1 MKVCHSPCLQQ
12 PKSHTKMQQSM
23 SDFLSELE
31 TYPDLE
37 GSIIRTTKIHKVLR
51 QMLKL
56 PSIPLDEEFHFKTR
70 SVDLLAKWNET
81 LSNDPNDGGAGDK
94 DDEAKP
100 ETSTSAPAT
109 NGENSKEVEEQAEKG
124 ERAEDGET
132 VAPEEEN
139 EEKLEK
145 KIGTTIEGETEA
157 EKPEEAAAKGEE
169 EKTAEEEK
177 TDGPAIESAPEKEY
191 KPPVVDETVE
201 ATA

>member
-1 MKVCHSPCLQQ
+1 
-12 PKSHTKMQQSM
+12 M

-56 PSIPLDEEFHFKTR
+56 PSIPLDGEFHFKAR

-81 LSNDPNDGGAGDK
+81 LSNDPNGGGAGDK
-94 DDEAKP
+94 DDDAKP
-100 ETSTSAPAT
+100 EASANAFAT
-109 NGENSKEVEEQAEKG
+109 NGESSKEAEEQAEK
-124 ERAEDGET
+124 AEDGEAI
-132 VAPEEEN
+132 APEEASEEN
-139 EEKLEK
+139 LEK
-145 KIGTTIEGETEA
+145 KIGTTVEGEKEVEKA
-157 EKPEEAAAKGEE
+157 EGAAATEQ

-177 TDGPAIESAPEKEY
+177 TDGPAINSAPEKEY
-191 KPPVVDETVE
+191 KPPAVDETVE

>member
-1 MKVCHSPCLQQ
+1 
-12 PKSHTKMQQSM
+12 M

-56 PSIPLDEEFHFKTR
+56 PSIPLDDEFHFKTR

-81 LSNDPNDGGAGDK
+81 LSNDPNGGGAGDR

-100 ETSTSAPAT
+100 EASANAPAT
-109 NGENSKEVEEQAEKG
+109 NGESSKDVEEQAEK
-124 ERAEDGET
+124 AEAGQAI
-132 VAPEEEN
+132 APEEES

-145 KIGTTIEGETEA
+145 KIGTSVEGEIEA
-157 EKPEEAAAKGEE
+157 EKPEEATATEE
-169 EKTAEEEK
+169 EKNAEEEN

-191 KPPVVDETVE
+191 KPPGVDGAVE
-201 ATA
+201 ATT

>member
-1 MKVCHSPCLQQ
+1 
-12 PKSHTKMQQSM
+12 M

-56 PSIPLDEEFHFKTR
+56 PSIPLDEEFHFKAR

-81 LSNDPNDGGAGDK
+81 LSNDPNGGGAGDK

-100 ETSTSAPAT
+100 EASITAPTT
-109 NGENSKEVEEQAEKG
+109 NGESSKEVEEQAD
-124 ERAEDGET
+124 DGEAA
-132 VAPEEEN
+132 APEEEN

-145 KIGTTIEGETEA
+145 KIGTTTEGEA
-157 EKPEEAAAKGEE
+157 QAGKPEEATATEQD
-169 EKTAEEEK
+169 KTAEEEK

-191 KPPVVDETVE
+191 KPPAVDGAADAV
-201 ATA
+201 A

>member
-1 MKVCHSPCLQQ
+1 
-12 PKSHTKMQQSM
+12 M

-70 SVDLLAKWNET
+70 SLDLLAKWNET
-81 LSNDPNDGGAGDK
+81 LSNDPNGGGAGDR

-100 ETSTSAPAT
+100 EVSTIAPAT
-109 NGENSKEVEEQAEKG
+109 NGETSKDVEEQAEKAEAG
-124 ERAEDGET
+124 EAA
-132 VAPEEEN
+132 APEEEN
-139 EEKLEK
+139 EEKLEN
-145 KIGTTIEGETEA
+145 KIGTTVEGEPEA
-157 EKPEEAAAKGEE
+157 EKAEEATATQQ

-191 KPPVVDETVE
+191 KPPVADGTVE

>member
-1 MKVCHSPCLQQ
+1 MPNI
-12 PKSHTKMQQSM
+12 HTKIEQSM

-81 LSNDPNDGGAGDK
+81 LANDPNGGGAGDK
-94 DDEAKP
+94 DDEPKP
-100 ETSTSAPAT
+100 EASTAAPAT
-109 NGENSKEVEEQAEKG
+109 NGESSKEFEEQAEK
-124 ERAEDGET
+124 AEDGEAI
-132 VAPEEEN
+132 APEEETD
-139 EEKLEK
+139 EKLEK
-145 KIGTTIEGETEA
+145 KIGTTVEGEAEA
-157 EKPEEAAAKGEE
+157 EKPAEVTATEQ
-169 EKTAEEEK
+169 EKTAEEQK
-177 TDGPAIESAPEKEY
+177 TDGPAVESAPEKEY
-191 KPPVVDETVE
+191 KPPVADGAVE

>member
-1 MKVCHSPCLQQ
+1 
-12 PKSHTKMQQSM
+12 M

-56 PSIPLDEEFHFKTR
+56 PSIPLDEEFRFKAR

-81 LSNDPNDGGAGDK
+81 LSNDPNGGGAGDK

-100 ETSTSAPAT
+100 EASAGAPAT
-109 NGENSKEVEEQAEKG
+109 NGESSKEVDEQAEK
-124 ERAEDGET
+124 AEDGEA
-132 VAPEEEN
+132 VAPEEDN

-145 KIGTTIEGETEA
+145 KIGTTTEGEKESEESEKAEEVTATESH
-157 EKPEEAAAKGEE
+157 
-169 EKTAEEEK
+169 KTADEEK

-191 KPPVVDETVE
+191 KPPAVEGTVE

>member
-1 MKVCHSPCLQQ
+1 
-12 PKSHTKMQQSM
+12 M

-56 PSIPLDEEFHFKTR
+56 PSIPLDDEFHFKTR

-81 LSNDPNDGGAGDK
+81 LSNDPNGGGAGDK
-94 DDEAKP
+94 DDDAKP
-100 ETSTSAPAT
+100 EASTNTPAT
-109 NGENSKEVEEQAEKG
+109 NGETSKEAEEQAEK
-124 ERAEDGET
+124 AEDGEA
-132 VAPEEEN
+132 VAPEEASGET
-139 EEKLEK
+139 LDK
-145 KIGTTIEGETEA
+145 KIGTSIEGEKEA
-157 EKPEEAAAKGEE
+157 GKPEEVAATEQ

-177 TDGPAIESAPEKEY
+177 TDGPATESAPEKEY
-191 KPPVVDETVE
+191 KPPVADGAVE

>member
-1 MKVCHSPCLQQ
+1 
-12 PKSHTKMQQSM
+12 MQQSM

-56 PSIPLDEEFHFKTR
+56 PSIPLDEEFHFKAR

-81 LSNDPNDGGAGDK
+81 LSNDPNGGGAGDK

-100 ETSTSAPAT
+100 EASTTAPVT
-109 NGENSKEVEEQAEKG
+109 NGESSKGAEEQAEK
-124 ERAEDGET
+124 AEDGEAA
-132 VAPEEEN
+132 APEEES

-145 KIGTTIEGETEA
+145 KIGTTVEGEKEA
-157 EKPEEAAAKGEE
+157 ENPKEATVTEQ
-169 EKTAEEEK
+169 EKTAEEEA
-177 TDGPAIESAPEKEY
+177 TDGPAIESAPENEY
-191 KPPVVDETVE
+191 KPPAADAGVET
-201 ATA
+201 TA

>member
-1 MKVCHSPCLQQ
+1 
-12 PKSHTKMQQSM
+12 M
-23 SDFLSELE
+23 SDFLGELE

-56 PSIPLDEEFHFKTR
+56 PSIPLDEEFHFKAR

-81 LSNDPNDGGAGDK
+81 LSNDPNGGGAGDK
-94 DDEAKP
+94 DDDAKP
-100 ETSTSAPAT
+100 EASAPAPAT
-109 NGENSKEVEEQAEKG
+109 NGESSKEAEEQAEK
-124 ERAEDGET
+124 AEDGDA
-132 VAPEEEN
+132 VAPEDEP

-145 KIGTTIEGETEA
+145 KIGTTTEGEA
-157 EKPEEAAAKGEE
+157 GAGKAEEATVTDQQ
-169 EKTAEEEK
+169 KTAEEEK

-191 KPPVVDETVE
+191 KPPVAEETVE

>member
-1 MKVCHSPCLQQ
+1 
-12 PKSHTKMQQSM
+12 M

-70 SVDLLAKWNET
+70 SVELLAKWNET
-81 LSNDPNDGGAGDK
+81 LSNDPSGGGSGDK
-94 DDEAKP
+94 DDETKP
-100 ETSTSAPAT
+100 EASTTAPPT
-109 NGENSKEVEEQAEKG
+109 NGDSSKEAEEQAEK
-124 ERAEDGET
+124 AEDGEA
-132 VAPEEEN
+132 VAPEDESEEA
-139 EEKLEK
+139 LDK
-145 KIGTTIEGETEA
+145 KIGTNTEGETEA
-157 EKPEEAAAKGEE
+157 EKSEEATATEQ

-191 KPPVVDETVE
+191 KPPVADGTVE

>member
-1 MKVCHSPCLQQ
+1 MKVCQRVYLQFLNI
-12 PKSHTKMQQSM
+12 HTKIQQSM

-81 LSNDPNDGGAGDK
+81 LSNDPNGGGVGDK
-94 DDEAKP
+94 DDEPKP
-100 ETSTSAPAT
+100 EASTTAPAT
-109 NGENSKEVEEQAEKG
+109 NGESSKEFEEQAEKAENG
-124 ERAEDGET
+124 EAI
-132 VAPEEEN
+132 APEEEK
-139 EEKLEK
+139 EEQLEK
-145 KIGTTIEGETEA
+145 KIGTTVEGEVEA
-157 EKPEEAAAKGEE
+157 EKPEEATGTEE
-169 EKTAEEEK
+169 EKTAEEQK

-191 KPPVVDETVE
+191 KPQVADGTVE

>member
-1 MKVCHSPCLQQ
+1 
-12 PKSHTKMQQSM
+12 M

-56 PSIPLDEEFHFKTR
+56 PTIPLDEEFHFKTR

-81 LSNDPNDGGAGDK
+81 LSNDPNGGGVGDK

-100 ETSTSAPAT
+100 EASATAPPT
-109 NGENSKEVEEQAEKG
+109 NGEASKQVEEQAEN
-124 ERAEDGET
+124 AEDGDAI
-132 VAPEEEN
+132 APEEEN

-145 KIGTTIEGETEA
+145 KIGTTTEGEREA
-157 EKPEEAAAKGEE
+157 EKPEEATAAEQ

-177 TDGPAIESAPEKEY
+177 TDGLAIESAPEKEY
-191 KPPVVDETVE
+191 KPSVADGTVE
-201 ATA
+201 ATS

>member
-1 MKVCHSPCLQQ
+1 
-12 PKSHTKMQQSM
+12 M

-56 PSIPLDEEFHFKTR
+56 PSIPLDEEFHFKAR
-70 SVDLLAKWNET
+70 SVDLLAKWSET
-81 LSNDPNDGGAGDK
+81 LSNDPNGGGAGDK

-100 ETSTSAPAT
+100 EASATAPAT
-109 NGENSKEVEEQAEKG
+109 NGESSKEVDEQAEK
-124 ERAEDGET
+124 AEDGDA
-132 VAPEEEN
+132 VVPDEEN

-145 KIGTTIEGETEA
+145 KIGTTTEGEKEA
-157 EKPEEAAAKGEE
+157 EKPEEATATEAQ
-169 EKTAEEEK
+169 KTAEEEK

-191 KPPVVDETVE
+191 KPPAVDGTVE

>member
-1 MKVCHSPCLQQ
+1 
-12 PKSHTKMQQSM
+12 M

-70 SVDLLAKWNET
+70 SLDLLAKWNET
-81 LSNDPNDGGAGDK
+81 LSNDPSGGGAGDK
-94 DDEAKP
+94 DDEVKP
-100 ETSTSAPAT
+100 ETSATAPAT
-109 NGENSKEVEEQAEKG
+109 NGEASKDVEEQVEKAKAG
-124 ERAEDGET
+124 EAA
-132 VAPEEEN
+132 APEEEN
-139 EEKLEK
+139 EEKVK
-145 KIGTTIEGETEA
+145 NKIGTSVEGEREA
-157 EKPEEAAAKGEE
+157 EKSEEATATKQ

-191 KPPVVDETVE
+191 KPPVADETVE
-201 ATA
+201 TTA

>member
-1 MKVCHSPCLQQ
+1 
-12 PKSHTKMQQSM
+12 M

-37 GSIIRTTKIHKVLR
+37 GGIIRTTKIHKVLR

-70 SVDLLAKWNET
+70 SLDLLARWNET
-81 LSNDPNDGGAGDK
+81 LSNDPNGGGVGDK

-100 ETSTSAPAT
+100 EASTTVPAT
-109 NGENSKEVEEQAEKG
+109 
-124 ERAEDGET
+124 DGET
-132 VAPEEEN
+132 AQDIEEQVEKEEPGEATAPEEEN
-139 EEKLEK
+139 EEKLEN
-145 KIGTTIEGETEA
+145 KIGTTIEGEKEA
-157 EKPEEAAAKGEE
+157 EKPEEATAKEQE
-169 EKTAEEEK
+169 RTAEEEK

-191 KPPVVDETVE
+191 KPPVADETVE

>member
-1 MKVCHSPCLQQ
+1 
-12 PKSHTKMQQSM
+12 M

-56 PSIPLDEEFHFKTR
+56 PSIPLDGEFHFKTR

-81 LSNDPNDGGAGDK
+81 LSNDPNGGGAGDK
-94 DDEAKP
+94 DDEVKP
-100 ETSTSAPAT
+100 EASTTASAT
-109 NGENSKEVEEQAEKG
+109 NGEKSREAEEQAGK
-124 ERAEDGET
+124 AEDGEA
-132 VAPEEEN
+132 VAPEEEK
-139 EEKLEK
+139 EENLEK
-145 KIGTTIEGETEA
+145 KIGTATEA
-157 EKPEEAAAKGEE
+157 EAEAEKSEEATVTDQ
-169 EKTAEEEK
+169 KTAEEEK

-191 KPPVVDETVE
+191 KPPMADETIE

>member
-1 MKVCHSPCLQQ
+1 
-12 PKSHTKMQQSM
+12 M

-81 LSNDPNDGGAGDK
+81 LSNDPNGGGAGDR

-100 ETSTSAPAT
+100 EASSTAPAT
-109 NGENSKEVEEQAEKG
+109 NGESSKEVEEQAEK
-124 ERAEDGET
+124 AEDGE
-132 VAPEEEN
+132 AIGPEEQN
-139 EEKLEK
+139 EEKSEK

-157 EKPEEAAAKGEE
+157 EKPEEATVTEQ
-169 EKTAEEEK
+169 EKTVEEGK

-191 KPPVVDETVE
+191 KPPVVDGAVE

>member
-1 MKVCHSPCLQQ
+1 MKVRWSLYFQLLKLHAKL
-12 PKSHTKMQQSM
+12 QQSM

-56 PSIPLDEEFHFKTR
+56 PSIPLDEEFHFKAR

-81 LSNDPNDGGAGDK
+81 LSNDPNGGGAGDK
-94 DDEAKP
+94 DDETKP
-100 ETSTSAPAT
+100 EASTNAPVT
-109 NGENSKEVEEQAEKG
+109 NGESSKGAEEQAEK
-124 ERAEDGET
+124 AEDGEAA
-132 VAPEEEN
+132 APEEES

-145 KIGTTIEGETEA
+145 KIGTTVEGEKEA
-157 EKPEEAAAKGEE
+157 EKPEEATATEQ
-169 EKTAEEEK
+169 EKTAEEEA

-191 KPPVVDETVE
+191 KPPAADAAVE
-201 ATA
+201 STA

>member
-1 MKVCHSPCLQQ
+1 
-12 PKSHTKMQQSM
+12 M

-56 PSIPLDEEFHFKTR
+56 PSIPLDEEFHFKAR

-81 LSNDPNDGGAGDK
+81 LSNDPNGGGAGDK

-100 ETSTSAPAT
+100 EASTTAPVT
-109 NGENSKEVEEQAEKG
+109 NGESSKEAEEQAEK
-124 ERAEDGET
+124 AEDGEAA
-132 VAPEEEN
+132 APEEDS

-145 KIGTTIEGETEA
+145 RIGTSVEGEKEA
-157 EKPEEAAAKGEE
+157 EKPEEEATATEQ
-169 EKTAEEEK
+169 EKTAEEEA

-191 KPPVVDETVE
+191 KPPATDAAVET
-201 ATA
+201 TA

>member
-1 MKVCHSPCLQQ
+1 MKVCQSVYLQL
-12 PKSHTKMQQSM
+12 PNNYAKIQQSM

-81 LSNDPNDGGAGDK
+81 LANDPNGGGAGDR
-94 DDEAKP
+94 DDEARP
-100 ETSTSAPAT
+100 EASTTAPAT
-109 NGENSKEVEEQAEKG
+109 NGESSKEEQAQKAENG
-124 ERAEDGET
+124 EAI
-132 VAPEEEN
+132 APEEETD
-139 EEKLEK
+139 EKLEK
-145 KIGTTIEGETEA
+145 KIGTTVEGEAEA
-157 EKPEEAAAKGEE
+157 EKPEEATATATEQ
-169 EKTAEEEK
+169 EKTAEEKK
-177 TDGPAIESAPEKEY
+177 TDGPAVESAPEKEY
-191 KPPVVDETVE
+191 MPPVADGAVE

>member
-1 MKVCHSPCLQQ
+1 MKVRQSLYSQCC
-12 PKSHTKMQQSM
+12 KYRTKVQQSM

-56 PSIPLDEEFHFKTR
+56 PSIPLDEEFHFKAR

-81 LSNDPNDGGAGDK
+81 LSNDPNGGGAGDK
-94 DDEAKP
+94 DDETKP
-100 ETSTSAPAT
+100 EASTAAPAT
-109 NGENSKEVEEQAEKG
+109 NGESPKEAQEQAEK
-124 ERAEDGET
+124 AEDGEA
-132 VAPEEEN
+132 VAPEEES

-145 KIGTTIEGETEA
+145 KIGTTIEGEAEA
-157 EKPEEAAAKGEE
+157 EKPEEATATQE

-191 KPPVVDETVE
+191 KPPVVDATVE

>member
-1 MKVCHSPCLQQ
+1 
-12 PKSHTKMQQSM
+12 M

-81 LSNDPNDGGAGDK
+81 LSNDPNGGGAGDK
-94 DDEAKP
+94 DDDAKP
-100 ETSTSAPAT
+100 EASTNTPAT
-109 NGENSKEVEEQAEKG
+109 NGETSKDAEEQAEK
-124 ERAEDGET
+124 AEEEAI
-132 VAPEEEN
+132 APEEEN
-139 EEKLEK
+139 EETLDK
-145 KIGTTIEGETEA
+145 KIGTTVEGEKEA
-157 EKPEEAAAKGEE
+157 EKPEEVTATEQ

-177 TDGPAIESAPEKEY
+177 TDGPAIETAPEKEY
-191 KPPVVDETVE
+191 KPPVADETVE

>member
-1 MKVCHSPCLQQ
+1 
-12 PKSHTKMQQSM
+12 MQQSM
-23 SDFLSELE
+23 SDFLGELE

-81 LSNDPNDGGAGDK
+81 LSNDPNGGGVGDK

-100 ETSTSAPAT
+100 EASTSAPAT
-109 NGENSKEVEEQAEKG
+109 NGESSKEAEGQPEK
-124 ERAEDGET
+124 AEDGEA
-132 VAPEEEN
+132 VAPAEES

-145 KIGTTIEGETEA
+145 KIGTSTEGETGA
-157 EKPEEAAAKGEE
+157 GKPEEATAKEQP
-169 EKTAEEEK
+169 KTAEEEK

-191 KPPVVDETVE
+191 KPPVMDGTVE

>member
-1 MKVCHSPCLQQ
+1 
-12 PKSHTKMQQSM
+12 M

-56 PSIPLDEEFHFKTR
+56 PTIPLDEEFHFKTR

-81 LSNDPNDGGAGDK
+81 LSNDPNGGGAGDK
-94 DDEAKP
+94 DDEGKP
-100 ETSTSAPAT
+100 EASATAPAT
-109 NGENSKEVEEQAEKG
+109 NGESSKEVEEQAEK
-124 ERAEDGET
+124 AEAGDA

-139 EEKLEK
+139 EEKMEK
-145 KIGTTIEGETEA
+145 KIGTTTEGEKEA
-157 EKPEEAAAKGEE
+157 EKPEEASATEQA
-169 EKTAEEEK
+169 KTAEEEK

-191 KPPVVDETVE
+191 KPPVADESVE